1 MTHWKAALG
10 GNGHD
15 KYADERLMGLRHAFK
30 EAWFLN
36 NLGRKCAEMIVLGM
50 HRKQH
55 IPDAII
61 MEIYGSITE
70 GKDIELI
77 FTSDEGNGYR
87 TNIESYADLI
97 KLMRGDLAATPIVK
111 AASR

>member
-1 MTHWKAALG
+1 MAHWKAALG

-30 EAWFLN
+30 DARFLN

-70 GKDIELI
+70 GQRVELA
-77 FTSDEGNGYR
+77 FTSDEGNGCL

-97 KLMRGDLAATPIVK
+97 KLMRGELAATPIVK

>member
-1 MTHWKAALG
+1 MTHLTLG

-30 EAWFLN
+30 DARFLN

-70 GKDIELI
+70 GQRVELA
-77 FTSDEGNGYR
+77 FTSDEGNGCL
-87 TNIESYADLI
+87 TNIASYADLI
-97 KLMRGDLAATPIVK
+97 KLMQCELAATPTAK
-111 AASR
+111 PASR